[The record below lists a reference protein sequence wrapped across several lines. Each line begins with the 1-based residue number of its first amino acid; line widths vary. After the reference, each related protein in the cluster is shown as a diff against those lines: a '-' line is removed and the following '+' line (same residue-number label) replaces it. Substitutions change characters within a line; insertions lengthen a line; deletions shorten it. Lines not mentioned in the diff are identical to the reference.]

1 MAVKRRAMTAW
12 AARTGIAQR
21 LADGA
26 RITYRARTDA
36 LASWVAAGR
45 REDLPGWRGALGPL
59 VRVGLLAALAYVLYS
74 IVRALPWLMWLLT
87 GLLLRAAWRAS
98 RGAGAE
104 EPEEEQPAPDAEAV
118 RTLLLECLGDR
129 PAVHLSTV
137 LAHLQKTGQGEG
149 WTVSDLRARLEALGI
164 PVRPKVK
171 VGGVPTRGVHRDDL
185 QGPPPAD
192 ATEASPAPSTA
203 A

>member
-1 MAVKRRAMTAW
+1 MAVKRRAVAAW
-12 AARTGIAQR
+12 AARTSAAQR
-21 LADGA
+21 LATGLH
-26 RITYRARTDA
+26 TLYRRRSDA

-45 REDLPGWRGALGPL
+45 RDDLPGWRGALGPV
-59 VRVGLLAALAYVLYS
+59 VRLALLGIGVYVVYA
-74 IVRALPWLMWLLT
+74 IIRALPWLMWLLIA
-87 GLLLRAAWRAS
+87 LVARAAWRAS
-98 RGAGAE
+98 RTPAE
-104 EPEEEQPAPDAEAV
+104 APDETPEQAPAEAV

-137 LAHLQKTGQGEG
+137 LARLHQEG
-149 WTVSDLRARLEALGI
+149 HNPTWTVSDLRAALEAMGI

-185 QGPPPAD
+185 QAPSPAP
-192 ATEASPAPSTA
+192 APEASPAPSTA